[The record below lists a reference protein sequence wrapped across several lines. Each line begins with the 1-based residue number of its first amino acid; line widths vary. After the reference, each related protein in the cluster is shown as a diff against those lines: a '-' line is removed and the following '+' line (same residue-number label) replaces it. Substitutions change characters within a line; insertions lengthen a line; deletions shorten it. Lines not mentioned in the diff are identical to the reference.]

1 MERWFLPSDVCL
13 YQHIDII
20 EQIGVNEDCEGKL
33 KYTFLWRITP
43 PEVTSVLPQIERI
56 NAYEYQ

>member
-1 MERWFLPSDVCL
+1 MKRLFLPTDVCL

-20 EQIGVNEDCEGKL
+20 EQIGVNGSYEGKL

-43 PEVTSVLPQIERI
+43 PEVTSVLPQIERM